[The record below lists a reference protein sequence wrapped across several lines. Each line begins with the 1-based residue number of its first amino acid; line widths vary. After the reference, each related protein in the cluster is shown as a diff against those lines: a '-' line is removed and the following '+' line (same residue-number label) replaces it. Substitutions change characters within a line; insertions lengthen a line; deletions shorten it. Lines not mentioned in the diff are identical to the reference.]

1 MNHRVIELDGHG
13 SLEVEVKEG
22 IIYLN
27 GQHVCRRTMSAI
39 YEASHLAIITSDLQL
54 AEIRRKERVQ

>member
-1 MNHRVIELDGHG
+1 MNRTISLDGHG

-27 GQHVCRRTMSAI
+27 GHLLTRRTMNAI
-39 YEASHLAIITSDLQL
+39 HEASHQAIVTSDLQF
-54 AEIRRKERVQ
+54 AEIRRKE